1 MHFTDN
7 ARQMEE
13 DICLETLSL
22 WAAGQRSCPTWAW
35 SCGSGQSDWAN
46 SSLQWVV
53 YTHVSTEA
61 PEVLGRRERRLEE
74 VSFSTLVVSWEW
86 TQLSAAVPLS
96 VAFWRDHTWRWPV
109 WSSPCFLTSV
119 PQKFRKAE
127 DTSKW
132 APEDQALCSKRRE
145 SWAKKQ
151 RWGGRR
157 ALPGH
162 TFVVL

>member
-22 WAAGQRSCPTWAW
+22 WAMGQRSCG

-53 YTHVSTEA
+53 YMHVSTEA
-61 PEVLGRRERRLEE
+61 PEVLGRRERGLEE

-96 VAFWRDHTWRWPV
+96 VAF
-109 WSSPCFLTSV
+109 
-119 PQKFRKAE
+119 
-127 DTSKW
+127 
-132 APEDQALCSKRRE
+132 
-145 SWAKKQ
+145 
-151 RWGGRR
+151 
-157 ALPGH
+157 
-162 TFVVL
+162 